1 MNNQHSHTMEYYSV
15 IKRNEEL
22 IHAQH
27 KQTLKTLCQMKE
39 VSHERPCSIIPVKR
53 NVQVRPISTDRK

>member
-1 MNNQHSHTMEYYSV
+1 MNNQHIHTMEYYSV
-15 IKRNEEL
+15 IKKNEGL

-39 VSHERPCSIIPVKR
+39 ASHKDHVA
-53 NVQVRPISTDRK
+53 

>member
-1 MNNQHSHTMEYYSV
+1 MNNQHIHTMEYYSV
-15 IKRNEEL
+15 IKKNEGL

-39 VSHERPCSIIPVKR
+39 ASQKGRILYSSIYIKCPEQANLQR
-53 NVQVRPISTDRK
+53 